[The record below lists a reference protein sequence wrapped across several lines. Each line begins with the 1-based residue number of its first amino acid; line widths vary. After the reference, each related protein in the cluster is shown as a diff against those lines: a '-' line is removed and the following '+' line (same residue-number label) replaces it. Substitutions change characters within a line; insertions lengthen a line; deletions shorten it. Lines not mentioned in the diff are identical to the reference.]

1 MHRRCASYIL
11 MLDEQSSQAQNV
23 LHTFVCLTRLRRAR
37 HKVLHKNAFS
47 DEALF
52 RFTPQ
57 YEASSFHS
65 DMKHSAHAPYD
76 LSSIAL
82 RATDDEKMKNE
93 SWVCK
98 YSLPMLHYSVERKN
112 LIEKTSNKLVDLS
125 IAFAVEILNLVKYLK
140 EQRETIICNQIGRA
154 GTSIGANIHEAQYAH
169 GKADFVSKL
178 QIALKEANET
188 SYWLLLLSKTNI
200 ISSAEYDRLE
210 TLCREIRITLI
221 ASINTTKQNLK

>member
-1 MHRRCASYIL
+1 
-11 MLDEQSSQAQNV
+11 
-23 LHTFVCLTRLRRAR
+23 
-37 HKVLHKNAFS
+37 
-47 DEALF
+47 
-52 RFTPQ
+52 
-57 YEASSFHS
+57 
-65 DMKHSAHAPYD
+65 MKHSAHAPYD
-76 LSSIAL
+76 
-82 RATDDEKMKNE
+82 EKMKNE
-93 SWVCK
+93 SYVCK
-98 YSLPMLHYSVERKN
+98 YSLPMLHYSVERKT
-112 LIEKTSNKLVDLS
+112 LMEKTSNKLVDLS

-200 ISSAEYDRLE
+200 IPSVEYDRLE